1 MLAYLKGTIEGR
13 EITGGPVDKV
23 LLDVNDIG
31 YELNMAHASA
41 LSVGAVGDAVKIYVS
56 VAIRETEWTIFGF
69 KSPHERQLFNLLQSV
84 SGIGPKLAL
93 GCVGALGVETLVE
106 AILSDNPKM
115 ISQAPGVGPK
125 VAQKII
131 IDLKTKIEDFA
142 RSLQME
148 MDGADGDG
156 SQSASNKLIYEEA
169 IEILANLGYTAT
181 EIHQAIKKVKEASN
195 DVDSAEEVMRLSL
208 KILGS
213 AAKG

>member
-41 LSVGAVGDAVKIYVS
+41 LSVGAVGDAVKIFVS

-131 IDLKTKIEDFA
+131 IDLKSKIEDFA
-142 RSLQME
+142 RSIE
-148 MDGADGDG
+148 MDDASGGRDQN
-156 SQSASNKLIYEEA
+156 SSNKQIYEEA

-181 EIHQAIKKVKEASN
+181 EIHQAIKKVKESSA

-208 KILGS
+208 KILG
-213 AAKG
+213 AAAGA

>member
-41 LSVGAVGDAVKIYVS
+41 LSVGAVGDAVKIFVS

-131 IDLKTKIEDFA
+131 IDLKSKIEDFA
-142 RSLQME
+142 RSIE
-148 MDGADGDG
+148 MDDASGDRDQN
-156 SQSASNKLIYEEA
+156 SSNKQIYEEA

-181 EIHQAIKKVKEASN
+181 EIHQAIKKVKESSA

-208 KILGS
+208 KILG
-213 AAKG
+213 AAAGA